1 MFCPN
6 CGANN
11 ADTATMCVQC
21 NQAIPQ
27 FSSSPQPPQPLQP
40 SPAGMPVPAQP
51 GHATPAQPQVQI
63 PNYQTQS
70 IVMIV
75 ASVLCCGNLLSLALA
90 IVALVNSNQVK
101 SKLAMGDVAGAQAAA
116 KNAKMFNWI
125 SLGIL
130 VAIILIGIVLGAL
143 GVLQGIMQN
152 S

>member
-75 ASVLCCGNLLSLALA
+75 ASAPCSANLLSLPLPT
-90 IVALVNSNQVK
+90 LPLFNSNLMKTK
-101 SKLAMGDVAGAQAAA
+101 SPP
-116 KNAKMFNWI
+116 I
-125 SLGIL
+125 
-130 VAIILIGIVLGAL
+130 
-143 GVLQGIMQN
+143 
-152 S
+152 

>member
-6 CGANN
+6 CGARMS
-11 ADTATMCVQC
+11 DPRPRCVQC
-21 NQAIPQ
+21 NQAIPH

-90 IVALVNSNQVK
+90 IVALVNSNQWK
-101 SKLAMGDVAGAQAAA
+101 SKLATGDVAGGTSPGQQEQILY
-116 KNAKMFNWI
+116 MV
-125 SLGIL
+125 SLPH
-130 VAIILIGIVLGAL
+130 LGR
-143 GVLQGIMQN
+143 
-152 S
+152 